1 MASGTSGC
9 FCVAKREFGVGS
21 CIAWQKGASLS
32 GSSSAS
38 EAPTVPAKG
47 RVSPRNSSQLPPP
60 YSKPTSLKN
69 SIIQERTGHRS
80 LDALGCMGVLQ
91 KGNMAQ
97 SPRSSRGRRNSSD
110 FWLYYYFLIITI
122 ITLLS
127 IMYNNCVW
135 MTSLI
140 SSRALCP
147 QRTYTGFI
155 VTRTLPATYVYGIY
169 RHAHSARHV
178 RIWDLSSRAKLWN
191 DSMRFRI
198 IV

>member
-9 FCVAKREFGVGS
+9 FCVAKNVRRWLLCRLPKGS
-21 CIAWQKGASLS
+21 FP

-47 RVSPRNSSQLPPP
+47 RVSPRNSSQLPPL

-80 LDALGCMGVLQ
+80 LDALGCMDVLQ
-91 KGNMAQ
+91 KGARDPQ
-97 SPRSSRGRRNSSD
+97 EVEETPVTSD
-110 FWLYYYFLIITI
+110 SITIIIIIIIITI

-127 IMYNNCVW
+127 ITYNNCMDDV
-135 MTSLI
+135 I
-140 SSRALCP
+140 N
-147 QRTYTGFI
+147 I

-169 RHAHSARHV
+169 RHAHSTRHV
-178 RIWDLSSRAKLWN
+178 RIWDLSSRANLWN